1 MIDIKVLGS
10 SSKGNAYR
18 VTDGTTSLLLECG
31 IKFSE
36 IQKKLNFETSDIEGC
51 LVSHEH
57 GDHRA
62 GLKDVLKAG
71 INTYMSTGT
80 AEAIGIDHH
89 RIRKVEVKKSF
100 KVGTWTI
107 LPFDVEHDV
116 NEPFGFMLQNEQGE
130 RLLFATDTYYIKY
143 KFQNL
148 THIMIETNYSMNIL
162 KENIAE
168 GRVPA
173 ILKKRLM
180 QSHFSLEN
188 ALDFF
193 RANDLSKVQEIWL
206 LHLSSNNSD
215 EDHFKCEVQKVTG
228 KIVKIAK

>member
-10 SSKGNAYR
+10 GSKGNAYHIS
-18 VTDGTTSLLLECG
+18 DGRTSLLLEAG
-31 IKFSE
+31 IKFRD
-36 IQKKLNFETSDIEGC
+36 IQRKLNFETSDIEAC
-51 LVSHEH
+51 LISHEH

-71 INTYMSTGT
+71 INTYMSAGT
-80 AEAIGIDHH
+80 AEAIGMDHH
-89 RIRKVEVKKSF
+89 RIKKVEAKKSF

-130 RLLFATDTYYIKY
+130 RLLFVTDSYYVKY
-143 KFQNL
+143 KFKDL

-173 ILKKRLM
+173 VLKKRLM

-215 EDHFKCEVQKVTG
+215 EEHFKREVQKVTG